1 MVSGE
6 SEEWDLPRCGV
17 PRKAFER
24 KWWMKRRFKDEL
36 LTRWGR
42 ESTPEGNIRWKTN
55 AQYDAFSSLGR
66 AIGKVTKKNEEKTG
80 KLRGFYFRG
89 RHFPSTNLL
98 ESIVLICKVI
108 SPSQGWEGKTQEPTH
123 RKQRSSQARW
133 LWSTLWRP
141 KWSKWVSLGD
151 LLFRDAV
158 YPLWALQ
165 VFCAATWWD
174 PNKCLPTSERE
185 LTTDHSKNTT
195 KVQIGEP
202 MSLLS

>member
-55 AQYDAFSSLGR
+55 TQYDAFSSLGR
-66 AIGKVTKKNEEKTG
+66 TTGKVTKKNEEKTG

-158 YPLWALQ
+158 
-165 VFCAATWWD
+165 
-174 PNKCLPTSERE
+174 
-185 LTTDHSKNTT
+185 
-195 KVQIGEP
+195 
-202 MSLLS
+202 